1 MEFNSKLLKGL
12 VTTYGPSGNETKI
25 CNYIKEQ
32 IENYV
37 DEIIIDNLGNLIA
50 RKKGNGKKIM
60 IAAHMDQIGL
70 MITDIDDNGFLRF
83 TNIGGISPIVSLN
96 QHVIFENGV
105 VGIIAMEPM
114 EDISKIKLSNLFI
127 DIGVK
132 DKKEAESL
140 VNIGDICVYLSHY
153 SENENVIFTGA
164 IDDRI
169 GCYVAIEAI
178 KRIKNYKNDLYF
190 VFTVQEEV
198 GLRGAKTSAY
208 KINPD
213 ICIALDVTG
222 SGDTPKAKTFAV
234 GLHKGTAIKV
244 KDNSILTHP
253 KLRNVMINIAKENN
267 IPYQLEVLEY
277 GGTDSGAVHLTREGV
292 TSGVISIP
300 TRYVHSTTEMVSK
313 KDVLNSIKLL
323 MKLLE
328 NDLNL

>member
-198 GLRGAKTSAY
+198 GLRGQRR
-208 KINPD
+208 
-213 ICIALDVTG
+213 L
-222 SGDTPKAKTFAV
+222 
-234 GLHKGTAIKV
+234 L
-244 KDNSILTHP
+244 
-253 KLRNVMINIAKENN
+253 
-267 IPYQLEVLEY
+267 
-277 GGTDSGAVHLTREGV
+277 
-292 TSGVISIP
+292 
-300 TRYVHSTTEMVSK
+300 
-313 KDVLNSIKLL
+313 IKLTPIYVL
-323 MKLLE
+323 P
-328 NDLNL
+328 